1 MGYIYKIVN
10 KTNGMTYVGQT
21 VQILEERWRQHLT
34 NTSNCRYLK
43 SAFKKYGIEQFD
55 FKMICV
61 CFDEDLNKIEIQYM
75 EKLQSIVPTGYNLR
89 EGGNSGRHNEET
101 KKQISNT
108 LKEAYKNNI
117 YIASKPQ
124 LGKPHTE
131 ETKSKISLA
140 LKGRTDIIRPKPT
153 CWIGKHHTEESKN
166 KMSNS
171 HKGKNTWNKGK
182 CGLQNHSDET
192 KQKISN
198 NSRGNKSRTGQK
210 QSQEEKNKKSESLK
224 KYYAERREQGYK
236 R

>member
-166 KMSNS
+166 KMRES
-171 HKGKNTWNKGK
+171 HKGTNINQYDLDNNFIKSFATISAASN
-182 CGLQNHSDET
+182 ET
-192 KQKISN
+192 KLDRSHIRRCCKCMHKTA
-198 NSRGNKSRTGQK
+198 GGFKW
-210 QSQEEKNKKSESLK
+210 
-224 KYYAERREQGYK
+224 KYA
-236 R
+236 